1 MPYFPGTAMPPPLP
15 PLARP
20 TLQQRLKARHPLVVE
35 PPEAVAPDDD
45 GDDEEP
51 NAGDAS

>member
-15 PLARP
+15 PLPRP

-35 PPEAVAPDDD
+35 PPEAVVAPDDGD
-45 GDDEEP
+45 GEKPD
-51 NAGDAS
+51 AGDAT